1 MNKFYVLK
9 ESETFSDTT
18 ECIGLASIINGIF
31 QQNNPN
37 DLPEILIE
45 DKGFCYQ
52 ISINRELTDDIIDNC
67 KYFDFF
73 KYIGKKSNDPNIIKY
88 YGIDYENEQKIR
100 KNYYDSIKNKIKI
113 DENPTHKN
121 YDLIRMLANM
131 NGYEKSFYN
140 CRYWQNNFNQLLKFI
155 FQLYSNINDNRI
167 DIKKQIN
174 QFAKNQNIK
183 IDKINSLQDINPDK
197 GKGANQSKT
206 NGISPKGQAND
217 WITQLVRFTGVWD
230 SFVSKYFDKDIKNY
244 CLVPNNI
251 SYDRLRKVYKSFKP
265 LIRGKGSIKVDILM
279 IQLMTIELIKYDKYN
294 ISDLM
299 WGSPKDKISG
309 FQFAYYKNLGQ
320 RPAVT
325 NIGFLGL
332 PDFINIKNENDG
344 LQWIKILEE
353 HKDILSNIDEKN
365 SSNVSM
371 LQNYRQ
377 FISSSDFS
385 YFFNFMYGY
394 ASYLSSSLSNK
405 KIFIKAFTEQN
416 MEVIMQT
423 QKSYMEIID
432 NSGFLAIAEAIRN
445 CTIIPIIH
453 KNKKDVVFGLSQ
465 KIKIA
470 SRDKDSLMIEISEF
484 VNKYNETVMLKDYH
498 KKIHKKYIT
507 TEDLEKFY
515 QLMDENYSSKLIA
528 GLLISYGYAKNPST
542 PTNNE
547 NTNKG
552 ESK

>member
-1 MNKFYVLK
+1 M
-9 ESETFSDTT
+9 
-18 ECIGLASIINGIF
+18 
-31 QQNNPN
+31 
-37 DLPEILIE
+37 
-45 DKGFCYQ
+45 
-52 ISINRELTDDIIDNC
+52 
-67 KYFDFF
+67 
-73 KYIGKKSNDPNIIKY
+73 
-88 YGIDYENEQKIR
+88 
-100 KNYYDSIKNKIKI
+100 
-113 DENPTHKN
+113 
-121 YDLIRMLANM
+121 
-131 NGYEKSFYN
+131 
-140 CRYWQNNFNQLLKFI
+140 
-155 FQLYSNINDNRI
+155 
-167 DIKKQIN
+167 
-174 QFAKNQNIK
+174 
-183 IDKINSLQDINPDK
+183 
-197 GKGANQSKT
+197 
-206 NGISPKGQAND
+206 
-217 WITQLVRFTGVWD
+217 
-230 SFVSKYFDKDIKNY
+230 
-244 CLVPNNI
+244 
-251 SYDRLRKVYKSFKP
+251 
-265 LIRGKGSIKVDILM
+265 
-279 IQLMTIELIKYDKYN
+279 
-294 ISDLM
+294 
-299 WGSPKDKISG
+299 
-309 FQFAYYKNLGQ
+309 GQ